1 MLMPAQPMPRPPCG
15 EGGGE
20 GGEGAE
26 GGVGVEGGVGGE
38 GGGACRYLASLGP
51 AVPPY
56 A

>member
-15 EGGGE
+15 ERGEGGE
-20 GGEGAE
+20 GGESGV
-26 GGVGVEGGVGGE
+26 GGVDGE

-56 A
+56 AYP